1 MAKATSCGFLLVG
14 GEPGKSLDKTWRA
27 TRYISSGM
35 KDETNHNELPEND
48 EELEALLKGLDPAAL
63 NVGLQAELLFDCERI
78 ESRREPSWDA
88 YDPSRIQWRRV
99 IPLTAVCCAA
109 MFALGYVKFR
119 DRLPVDIASV
129 PVAIEE
135 TTTMTLS
142 DVPTAPPAIS
152 GSVDRFLPV
161 SAQGYLL
168 ETSSGGVIS
177 TPDGPR
183 EKMNVKFRDA
193 YHWHDP
199 ETGTNIRFFQPRS
212 EEIVVP
218 LQTD

>member
-1 MAKATSCGFLLVG
+1 
-14 GEPGKSLDKTWRA
+14 
-27 TRYISSGM
+27 M
-35 KDETNHNELPEND
+35 KDEDKQNGLPEND

-63 NVGLQAELLFDCERI
+63 NVGVQAELLLDCERVA
-78 ESRREPSWDA
+78 SRREPSGSG
-88 YDPSRIQWRRV
+88 YDPNHIQWRRV

-109 MFALGYVKFR
+109 MFAVGYMKFR
-119 DRLPVDIASV
+119 ERLPSDSV
-129 PVAIEE
+129 VVALPAEE
-135 TTTMTLS
+135 RITMTLS
-142 DVPTAPPAIS
+142 DVPTAPPAVN

-168 ETSSGGVIS
+168 EASSGGVIS

>member
-1 MAKATSCGFLLVG
+1 
-14 GEPGKSLDKTWRA
+14 
-27 TRYISSGM
+27 M
-35 KDETNHNELPEND
+35 KNEANENELPEND
-48 EELEALLKGLDPAAL
+48 EDLEALLKGLDPAAL
-63 NVGLQAELLFDCERI
+63 DVGVEEALLRDFERVA
-78 ESRREPSWDA
+78 SRREPSGSD
-88 YDPSRIQWRRV
+88 YDPNHIQWRRV

-109 MFALGYVKFR
+109 MMVLGYLRIR
-119 DRLPVDIASV
+119 DRLPAEVASAEAV
-129 PVAIEE
+129 PAL
-135 TTTMTLS
+135 TLS
-142 DVPTAPPAIS
+142 GEGAAEAVPGALD

-177 TPDGPR
+177 TPEGPR
-183 EKMNVKFRDA
+183 EKMNVKYGDA

-199 ETGTNIRFFQPRS
+199 DTGTNIRFFQPRS